1 MLEILF
7 SSRVRAKILSA
18 IFLSP
23 GERWNANELSHSIGE
38 HYSAVWKELVKL
50 EKIGIL
56 SSQKSGKSK
65 DINQLLQLARR
76 DYKTALRN
84 LEDSP
89 DWAYSIAYNSILQAR
104 RVLMFNDGYRPRGSD
119 QHATVVEFM
128 EVR

>member
-38 HYSAVWKELVKL
+38 RYSAVWKELVKL